1 MKTFR
6 YAFLSL
12 LLPLALA
19 ACGQQDAAD
28 TAATAPA
35 ATTQPAPPA
44 ADPAAPVE
52 AAADLAPA
60 GPPQGPPP
68 VAGTHYVEIEDP
80 APYRPLDGQIEVVE
94 VFGYTCPACASF
106 EPLMAAWKQRQPDDV
121 RVTLLAAPFGGY
133 WQPYAKAFYA
143 AEAMD
148 LVEATHQPMFAA
160 IHRERSLPPQG
171 VTTDAIAAFY
181 ASHGADAAKFAQTM
195 ESFAVSGQ
203 MRRASQFIERTGV
216 EATPTMVVN
225 GKYRVVSGQ
234 DFQEVLR
241 IVDHLVERERA
252 AGETAASDAGATADA
267 AEAEVPAE

>member
-6 YAFLSL
+6 HAFLSL
-12 LLPLALA
+12 LLPLALV
-19 ACGQQDAAD
+19 ACGQQDDA
-28 TAATAPA
+28 AATPTAPAPA
-35 ATTQPAPPA
+35 ATAQPAA
-44 ADPAAPVE
+44 QSADAAAPVE
-52 AAADLAPA
+52 ASADAVP
-60 GPPQGPPP
+60 GVPQGPPP
-68 VAGTHYVEIEDP
+68 VAGTHYVEIEDG
-80 APYRPLDGQIEVVE
+80 APYQALNGQVEVVE

-106 EPLMAAWKQRQPDDV
+106 EPVIAAWKQRQPDDV
-121 RVTLLAAPFGGY
+121 RVTLLAAPFGGF
-133 WQPYAKAFYA
+133 WQPYAKAYYA

-148 LVEATHQPMFAA
+148 LVDATHKPMFDA
-160 IHRERSLPPQG
+160 IHRERRLPAQG
-171 VTTDAIAAFY
+171 VSTDAIAAFY

-216 EATPTMVVN
+216 DATPTMVVN

-252 AGETAASDAGATADA
+252 AGGSTAASDADA
-267 AEAEVPAE
+267 GAEVPAE